1 LLSTV
6 LFNQISRGVSDMTTE
21 GISRRHALAGA
32 ATVGIGVPLLAA
44 CGGSDPETAGGSAG
58 SGSGEPTINC
68 SCHGSKFSAVDGSVV
83 NGPATSPLA
92 AAQVSVNGQDVEV
105 DGQVLAQTADIP
117 EGGGAI
123 FPDEEVVVTQP
134 EPGEFKAFTAVCTH
148 QKCLVTSVTPA

>member
-1 LLSTV
+1 
-6 LFNQISRGVSDMTTE
+6 MTTE

-44 CGGSDPETAGGSAG
+44 CGSDEPEAAEETT
-58 SGSGEPTINC
+58 SGPTIDC

-83 NGPATSPLA
+83 NGPATSALGA
-92 AAQVSVNGQDVEV
+92 AAVSVNGEDVEV
-105 DGQVLAQTADIP
+105 DGQVLAQASEIP

-123 FPDEEVVVTQP
+123 FPDEEIVVTQP

-148 QKCLVTSVTPA
+148 QKCLVTSVTPG

>member
-1 LLSTV
+1 
-6 LFNQISRGVSDMTTE
+6 MTTE

-44 CGGSDPETAGGSAG
+44 CGGEPETASDAEDATS
-58 SGSGEPTINC
+58 SGPTINC
-68 SCHGSKFSAVDGSVV
+68 PCHGSKFSAVDGSVV
-83 NGPATSPLA
+83 HGPATSALGA
-92 AAQVSVNGQDVEV
+92 AAVSVNGEDVEV
-105 DGQVLAQTADIP
+105 DGQVLAQASEIP

-123 FPDEEVVVTQP
+123 FPDQEIVVTQP

>member
-1 LLSTV
+1 
-6 LFNQISRGVSDMTTE
+6 MTTE

-44 CGGSDPETAGGSAG
+44 CGGGEPEAASESSGG
-58 SGSGEPTINC
+58 PTINC

-83 NGPATSPLA
+83 HGPATSPLGA
-92 AAQVSVNGQDVEV
+92 ASVSVKGQDIEV
-105 DGQVLAQTADIP
+105 DGQVLAQSSDIP

-123 FPDEEVVVTQP
+123 FPDEEIVVTQP

-148 QKCLVTSVTPA
+148 QKCLVTSVTPG

>member
-1 LLSTV
+1 
-6 LFNQISRGVSDMTTE
+6 MTTE

-44 CGGSDPETAGGSAG
+44 CGGDDPEPAGEAS
-58 SGSGEPTINC
+58 SGPTIDC
-68 SCHGSKFSAVDGSVV
+68 TCHGSKFSAVDGSVV
-83 NGPATSPLA
+83 HGPATSPLGA
-92 AAQVSVNGQDVEV
+92 AAVSVNGQDVEV

-123 FPDEEVVVTQP
+123 FPDEEIVVTQP